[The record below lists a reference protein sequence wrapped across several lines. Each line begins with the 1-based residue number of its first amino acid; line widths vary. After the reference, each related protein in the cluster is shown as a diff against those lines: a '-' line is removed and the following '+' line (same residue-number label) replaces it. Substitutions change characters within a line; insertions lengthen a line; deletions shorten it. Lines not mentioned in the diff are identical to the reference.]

1 MAKIIVDKDK
11 DFSVVSNEILRDTRL
26 SIKARFI
33 LVFCLS
39 LSDTWEYNIKGLAKV
54 IGAGVEAVS
63 SGLKEMEEY
72 GYLTRQRM
80 RDENGRMKSIEY
92 ILREIPNMEKPDAD
106 LPEQEKPNVEKPDAE
121 NQAQINININKYQRN
136 KNQMNKT
143 QKKDGVPCQEIAD
156 MYNDI
161 CTSLPSVQVVTSA
174 RMVAIKARWKEH
186 GRDIEV
192 FRRLFTMAQESKFL
206 TGSNDREWKASF
218 DWLMK
223 PANMAKV
230 LEGNYRNRTQSLA
243 DTADEVA
250 RLLESEGW

>member
-1 MAKIIVDKDK
+1 MAKIIVDKEK

-26 SIKARFI
+26 SIKARFL

-54 IGAGVEAVS
+54 IGAGTEAVS
-63 SGLKEMEEY
+63 SGLKELEEY
-72 GYLTRQRM
+72 GYLTRQRV
-80 RDENGRMKSIEY
+80 RDENGRLKNTEY
-92 ILREIPNMEKPDAD
+92 ILREKPNSGT
-106 LPEQEKPNVEKPDAE
+106 PEQEKPELDKPEQEKPS
-121 NQAQINININKYQRN
+121 QINININKYQRN
-136 KNQMNKT
+136 KNQLNKI
-143 QKKDGVPCQEIAD
+143 QKKEGVPYQEVAD

-174 RMVAIKARWKEH
+174 RTVAIKARWKEH

-192 FRRLFTMAQESKFL
+192 FRRLFTMTQESDFL
-206 TGSNDREWKASF
+206 TGGNDRGWKASF